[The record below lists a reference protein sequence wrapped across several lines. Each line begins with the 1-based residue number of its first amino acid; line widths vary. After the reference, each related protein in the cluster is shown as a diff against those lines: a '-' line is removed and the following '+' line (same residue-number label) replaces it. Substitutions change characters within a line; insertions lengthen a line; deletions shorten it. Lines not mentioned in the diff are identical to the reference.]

1 MVCSFVKLTI
11 KQTKTLIFRDRCLS
25 LFYGVLFPL
34 NEVQICPVDTPKLAY
49 DGVMKVC
56 FKFLFLTWEVSCT
69 NAFWSLGAEC
79 YSLSSATGGESLAEK
94 PLKSG

>member
-11 KQTKTLIFRDRCLS
+11 KQTKTLIFRDGCLS

-34 NEVQICPVDTPKLAY
+34 NEVQIYPRRFAQKLAY
-49 DGVMKVC
+49 GGVMKVC

-69 NAFWSLGAEC
+69 KGLVPK
-79 YSLSSATGGESLAEK
+79 ATV
-94 PLKSG
+94 

>member
-34 NEVQICPVDTPKLAY
+34 NEVQIYSRRYVQKLAY
-49 DGVMKVC
+49 DGVMK
-56 FKFLFLTWEVSCT
+56 
-69 NAFWSLGAEC
+69 
-79 YSLSSATGGESLAEK
+79 
-94 PLKSG
+94 

>member
-34 NEVQICPVDTPKLAY
+34 NEVQIYSRRYARKLAY
-49 DGVMKVC
+49 DGVMKEC
-56 FKFLFLTWEVSCT
+56 FEFLYLTWEVSCT
-69 NAFWSLGAEC
+69 KGLVP
-79 YSLSSATGGESLAEK
+79 SATV
-94 PLKSG
+94 

>member
-34 NEVQICPVDTPKLAY
+34 KEVQIYSRQYVRKLAC
-49 DGVMKVC
+49 DGVMK
-56 FKFLFLTWEVSCT
+56 EVLKILLCD
-69 NAFWSLGAEC
+69 
-79 YSLSSATGGESLAEK
+79 TGS
-94 PLKSG
+94 

>member
-34 NEVQICPVDTPKLAY
+34 NEVQIYSRRYARKLAY
-49 DGVMKVC
+49 DGVK
-56 FKFLFLTWEVSCT
+56 KEFLKILFVTREVSCT
-69 NAFWSLGAEC
+69 KGLVPSTAV
-79 YSLSSATGGESLAEK
+79 
-94 PLKSG
+94 

>member
-34 NEVQICPVDTPKLAY
+34 NEVQIYSRRYVRKLAY
-49 DGVMKVC
+49 DGVMKEC
-56 FKFLFLTWEVSCT
+56 FKFL
-69 NAFWSLGAEC
+69 
-79 YSLSSATGGESLAEK
+79 
-94 PLKSG
+94 

>member
-34 NEVQICPVDTPKLAY
+34 NEVQIYSRRYAQKLAY
-49 DGVMKVC
+49 VNYY
-56 FKFLFLTWEVSCT
+56 LTGKKHIGTV
-69 NAFWSLGAEC
+69 AIL
-79 YSLSSATGGESLAEK
+79 LEK
-94 PLKSG
+94 CII